1 MNIILGDMAQ
11 KSHSYFR
18 PNWHAASSSL
28 YCYQLEA
35 FVDMLGSCSS
45 ECLTNRKSQLDLL
58 AEVVEELASQNGKLH
73 MPIFFHTILSKVHS
87 SHSSSTRQEVVLVAW
102 FNGDLRNFPMFGG
115 QSNSCRQPCMISESK
130 LML

>member
-1 MNIILGDMAQ
+1 MDIILGDMAQ

-45 ECLTNRKSQLDLL
+45 ECFDK
-58 AEVVEELASQNGKLH
+58 
-73 MPIFFHTILSKVHS
+73 SKVAIRS
-87 SHSSSTRQEVVLVAW
+87 FSRSC
-102 FNGDLRNFPMFGG
+102 GG
-115 QSNSCRQPCMISESK
+115 VSRTE
-130 LML
+130 